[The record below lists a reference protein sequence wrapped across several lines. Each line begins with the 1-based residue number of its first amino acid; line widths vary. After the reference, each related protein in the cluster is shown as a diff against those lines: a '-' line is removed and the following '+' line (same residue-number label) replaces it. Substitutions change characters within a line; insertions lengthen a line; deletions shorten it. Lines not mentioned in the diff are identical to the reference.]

1 MISHFFIDRPI
12 FATVLSVVIVILGGV
27 ALIEL
32 PVAQYPDVT
41 PPTVQVSATYP
52 GANARTTADNVATP
66 IELEVNGV
74 ERMLYM
80 SSKSTNDGQMNLD
93 VTFDVGDAE
102 SLPYPDESF
111 DILTSSVGA
120 IFAPDHEAVASELA
134 RTCRPGGRLALS
146 AWATDGGVD
155 EFFEII
161 ARYAPPPP
169 PGAGTA
175 LQWGEASYCEKMLGD
190 AFELTITT
198 HNTPQEEES
207 GEAVWELLST
217 SFGPIKTLLGNL
229 PEERLNLP
237 QLDPHAAK
245 LYLLVRPTE
254 VRDGT
259 IGTVAPNIAGPKKAR
274 IQLIAERVGHE

>member
-1 MISHFFIDRPI
+1 MQFEELKQRHAAMWGSAPFERVAETLAEMHARIVETVGGRPGERWLDVGCGTGELA
-12 FATVLSVVIVILGGV
+12 FLAASTGATVTGADLSP
-27 ALIEL
+27 ALVET
-32 PVAQYPDVT
+32 AKRQ
-41 PPTVQVSATYP
+41 
-52 GANARTTADNVATP
+52 AR
-66 IELEVNGV
+66 
-74 ERMLYM
+74 ER
-80 SSKSTNDGQMNLD
+80 NLD

-111 DILTSSVGA
+111 EIVTSSVGA

-207 GEAVWELLST
+207 GEAVWQLLST

-229 PEERLNLP
+229 PEERAQSFHDEMVGWLEE
-237 QLDPHAAK
+237 QRTGDVVRFDRVYH
-245 LYLLVRPTE
+245 LVSG
-254 VRDGT
+254 VR
-259 IGTVAPNIAGPKKAR
+259 R
-274 IQLIAERVGHE
+274 S